1 MAGLFGTLDIAA
13 SGMAVER
20 TRVSVATSNLANA
33 ETTRT
38 AAGGPYRRKLV
49 QVEATPMGPRAA
61 RFSNALDAAAD
72 VQGAQAVGVIDDPG
86 PLKVVHD
93 PGHPDAN
100 ANGDVAYPNVEPMT
114 ELVDLMMAS
123 RAYEANST
131 AAETA
136 RGLIQRTVELLR

>member
-49 QVEATPMGPRAA
+49 QVEATPVGSRAA

-72 VQGAQAVGVIDDPG
+72 VQGAQAVGVIDDPA

-123 RAYEANST
+123 RAYEANAS